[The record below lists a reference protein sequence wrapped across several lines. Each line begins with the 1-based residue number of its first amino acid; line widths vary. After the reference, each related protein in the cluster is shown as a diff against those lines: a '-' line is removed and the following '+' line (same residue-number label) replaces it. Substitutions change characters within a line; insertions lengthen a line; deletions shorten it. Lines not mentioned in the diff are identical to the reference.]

1 MMTYSMSC
9 RGITMV
15 KLVVTLNAVFGNKV
29 VSKAIDTYIDGRRAS
44 FLFSELRTK
53 LIGGSIYYQ
62 LIVCLEES
70 IRLAC
75 NRLGWKYSYLE
86 LSPEFDSES
95 FQNNHEFTKSRL
107 IDSLTMVTGKRVDD
121 KAADIFIDCFEQ
133 IIADKQEVLSYIE
146 SIMTHYN
153 EEKKVQIGSR
163 IKYKNRIIAFVDI
176 LGFKNLVEDSTTN
189 KYEFQKIL
197 DSLDRFRELKKE
209 KEDQH
214 YINDVKVTTFS
225 DSLVI
230 SYPVDEKDRDIDVF
244 YSILLDLTRLQLD
257 LLDNNVIIR
266 GGIAI
271 GKLRHTQNEIFGPAM
286 NEAYY
291 LESKVAKYPRIVVRE
306 RVIMDYLKK
315 YVDNNPNKVKL
326 LKLLRLDEDANVYFL
341 DYLGKKDLFNST
353 IDYNTMLQTI
363 ESIII
368 HGKKSSDGKT
378 LEKYE
383 WLGEYY
389 KMVMDK

>member
-1 MMTYSMSC
+1 
-9 RGITMV
+9 MV
-15 KLVVTLNAVFGNKV
+15 KLVVSLNNVFGSEV
-29 VSKAIDTYIDGRRAS
+29 VSKAIENYIEGQRVS

-53 LIGGSIYYQ
+53 LIWESIQYQ
-62 LIVCLEES
+62 LIACLEES

-75 NRLGWKYSYLE
+75 NHLGWKYNYLE
-86 LSPEFDSES
+86 LSPEFDSGF
-95 FQNNHEFTKSRL
+95 FQNNHEVTKSRL
-107 IDSLTMVTGKRVDD
+107 IELLTMVTGKQVDD
-121 KAADIFIDCFEQ
+121 KAADTFIDCFEQ
-133 IIADKQEVLSYIE
+133 IIADKQELLSYI
-146 SIMTHYN
+146 
-153 EEKKVQIGSR
+153 QIGSR
-163 IKYKNRIIAFVDI
+163 IKNKNRIIAFVDI

-197 DSLDRFRELKKE
+197 DSLDRFRELRKE
-209 KEDQH
+209 KEDQN

-230 SYPVDEKDRDIDVF
+230 SYPVDDKERDIDVF
-244 YSILLDLTRLQLD
+244 NSILLDLTRLQLD

-291 LESKVAKYPRIVVRE
+291 LESKVAKYPRIVVLE
-306 RVIMDYLKK
+306 KTIMDYLKK
-315 YVDNNPNKVKL
+315 SGDNNPNKVKL
-326 LKLLRLDEDANVYFL
+326 LKLLRLDEGANVYYL
-341 DYLGKKDLFNST
+341 DYLGNKDLFDSVN
-353 IDYNTMLQTI
+353 DYNTMLQTI
-363 ESIII
+363 ESIIK
-368 HGKKSSDGKT
+368 HGKQLSDGKT

>member
-1 MMTYSMSC
+1 
-9 RGITMV
+9 MV

-383 WLGEYY
+383 WLDEYY

>member
-1 MMTYSMSC
+1 
-9 RGITMV
+9 MV

-326 LKLLRLDEDANVYFL
+326 LKLLIQDEDANVYYL
-341 DYLGKKDLFNST
+341 DYLGNKDLFNSVN
-353 IDYNTMLQTI
+353 DYNTMLQTI
-363 ESIII
+363 ESIIK
-368 HGKKSSDGKT
+368 HGKQSSDGKT

-383 WLGEYY
+383 WLGKYY

>member
-326 LKLLRLDEDANVYFL
+326 LKLLIQDEDANVYYL
-341 DYLGKKDLFNST
+341 DYLHHISKKFEN
-353 IDYNTMLQTI
+353 Y
-363 ESIII
+363 
-368 HGKKSSDGKT
+368 
-378 LEKYE
+378 
-383 WLGEYY
+383 
-389 KMVMDK
+389 

>member
-315 YVDNNPNKVKL
+315 YVDNNPNKIKL

>member
-1 MMTYSMSC
+1 
-9 RGITMV
+9 MV

-315 YVDNNPNKVKL
+315 YVDNNPNKIKL

>member
-326 LKLLRLDEDANVYFL
+326 LKLLIQDEDANVYYL
-341 DYLGKKDLFNST
+341 DYLGNKDLFNSVN
-353 IDYNTMLQTI
+353 DYNTMLQTI
-363 ESIII
+363 ESIIK
-368 HGKKSSDGKT
+368 HGKQSSDGKT

-383 WLGEYY
+383 WLGKYY